1 MARDSLTPEGDTFTT
16 KFTKKL
22 HTLHMCYRSPD
33 SLWST
38 KDRLEAV
45 VLVIAPDTKM
55 GAVVNFVS
63 NMELLFP
70 SQQQYTRKTLDPLEV
85 RRLAKGV
92 EGPFSSMK
100 VKTPA
105 ATRTGSQSGSTASTL
120 DNTKSENKLG
130 ELEAGMDEIVGI
142 VGEEALPISKFGKMF
157 PRFAKLSPAKKKA
170 VVVRAIIAI
179 LAAIGYLIVRI
190 RYDGSSMM
198 ASLTLAFP
206 IMAILAAIGVV
217 VLAAIGARPGC
228 KDSDENLDLVRV

>member
-1 MARDSLTPEGDTFTT
+1 MARDSLTPEGDTVTT

-55 GAVVNFVS
+55 VAVVNFVS

-105 ATRTGSQSGSTASTL
+105 ATQTGSQSGSTTSTL
-120 DNTKSENKLG
+120 NNTKFENKLD

-142 VGEEALPISKFGKMF
+142 VGEEAVPISKFGKMLPLACVLAF
-157 PRFAKLSPAKKKA
+157 FATPFFIM
-170 VVVRAIIAI
+170 AIIAI

>member
-1 MARDSLTPEGDTFTT
+1 MARDSLTPEGDTVTT

-105 ATRTGSQSGSTASTL
+105 ATRTGSQSGSTTRTL
-120 DNTKSENKLG
+120 NNTKFENKLG
-130 ELEAGMDEIVGI
+130 ELEAGVDEIGGI
-142 VGEEALPISKFGKMF
+142 VGEAAVPISKFGKMLPLACVF
-157 PRFAKLSPAKKKA
+157 SFFATPFFIM
-170 VVVRAIIAI
+170 AIIAI

-190 RYDGSSMM
+190 RYSMM
-198 ASLTLAFP
+198 DPL
-206 IMAILAAIGVV
+206 
-217 VLAAIGARPGC
+217 
-228 KDSDENLDLVRV
+228 

>member
-105 ATRTGSQSGSTASTL
+105 ATRTGSQSGSTTRTL
-120 DNTKSENKLG
+120 NNTKFENKLG
-130 ELEAGMDEIVGI
+130 ELEAGMDEIGGI
-142 VGEEALPISKFGKMF
+142 VGEAAVPISKFGKMLPLACVF
-157 PRFAKLSPAKKKA
+157 SFFATPFFIM
-170 VVVRAIIAI
+170 AIIAI

-190 RYDGSSMM
+190 RYSMM
-198 ASLTLAFP
+198 DPL
-206 IMAILAAIGVV
+206 
-217 VLAAIGARPGC
+217 
-228 KDSDENLDLVRV
+228 

>member
-1 MARDSLTPEGDTFTT
+1 MARDSLTPEGDTVTT

-105 ATRTGSQSGSTASTL
+105 ATRTGSQSGSTTRTL
-120 DNTKSENKLG
+120 NNTKFENKLG
-130 ELEAGMDEIVGI
+130 ELEAGVDEIGGI
-142 VGEEALPISKFGKMF
+142 VGEAAVPISKFGKMLPLACVF
-157 PRFAKLSPAKKKA
+157 SFFATPFFIM
-170 VVVRAIIAI
+170 AIIAI
-179 LAAIGYLIVRI
+179 LYAICYLIVRI
-190 RYDGSSMM
+190 RYSMM
-198 ASLTLAFP
+198 DPL
-206 IMAILAAIGVV
+206 
-217 VLAAIGARPGC
+217 
-228 KDSDENLDLVRV
+228 

>member
-1 MARDSLTPEGDTFTT
+1 MARDSLTPEGDTVTT

-22 HTLHMCYRSPD
+22 HTLHMCYR

-105 ATRTGSQSGSTASTL
+105 ATRTGSQSGSTTRTL
-120 DNTKSENKLG
+120 NNTKFENKLG
-130 ELEAGMDEIVGI
+130 ELEAGMDEIGGI
-142 VGEEALPISKFGKMF
+142 VGEAAVPISKFGKMLPLACVF
-157 PRFAKLSPAKKKA
+157 SFFATPFFIM
-170 VVVRAIIAI
+170 AIIAI

-228 KDSDENLDLVRV
+228 KDSDENPDLVRV